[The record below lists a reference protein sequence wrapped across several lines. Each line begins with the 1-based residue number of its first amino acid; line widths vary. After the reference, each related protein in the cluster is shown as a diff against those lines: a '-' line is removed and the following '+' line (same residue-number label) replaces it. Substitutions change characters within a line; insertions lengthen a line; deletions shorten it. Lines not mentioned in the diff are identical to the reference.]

1 MEEAANIALQAKLIE
16 YPVWMYVKEMLD
28 NKTNLSWIRI
38 YVSYMITK
46 KKEADSQARQAEIKS
61 QSEGNIEMNKIQQQ
75 GEMQKFQMEA
85 RKDAAIN
92 QSKAQ
97 SDTMTII
104 AQGRVDAY
112 NNAIK
117 LLADVAID
125 ENTRALLLKELDLNR
140 DMLYGRG

>member
-1 MEEAANIALQAKLIE
+1 
-16 YPVWMYVKEMLD
+16 MLPR
-28 NKTNLSWIRI
+28 KFIH
-38 YVSYMITK
+38 VG
-46 KKEADSQARQAEIKS
+46 EIFVGIKPTEIVTVLGS
-61 QSEGNIEMNKIQQQ
+61 CVGVCLYDKA
-75 GEMQKFQMEA
+75 EMQKFQMEA
-85 RKDAAIN
+85 QKDAAMN

-117 LLADVAID
+117 LLADVATD